1 MDSKRNIPTHP
12 KGYRNDWGAV
22 LQRQDELQ
30 RQLEKEERTLD
41 KEKRRKQREELDEQ
55 LQERRRR
62 NQGSQPPEQRN
73 TIERQEIQNRID
85 ESVRKEQLEHSKKR
99 AMALSIENE
108 NRELYVAIELTTC
121 AGCSRSACKRSSW
134 RTRSTAI

>member
-1 MDSKRNIPTHP
+1 MRTIDAHNRSRSPFQEQPHLPQFATLNRT
-12 KGYRNDWGAV
+12 NDDLPSITRPDAKTIH
-22 LQRQDELQ
+22 D
-30 RQLEKEERTLD
+30 TLD
-41 KEKRRKQREELDEQ
+41 TPAQMYTQ
-55 LQERRRR
+55 Q
-62 NQGSQPPEQRN
+62 SAIAP
-73 TIERQEIQNRID
+73 IQNRID

-121 AGCSRSACKRSSW
+121 AGSSRSACKRSSW